1 MIKLL
6 LKYAPDSVLDA
17 VNDLSLA
24 ELDRRG
30 LIVWADAMP
39 LEPHSENSAFN
50 LAVQF
55 TFVTPDNIP
64 FILHAIAQIYT
75 NYGDCLALKYLME
88 LSAEYFSLIGVE
100 EDV

>member
-17 VNDLSLA
+17 VNYLSLA

-30 LIVWADAMP
+30 LIVWTDATP
-39 LEPHSENSAFN
+39 LEPDSENSAFN

>member
-17 VNDLSLA
+17 VNALSLA
-24 ELDRRG
+24 ELDKRG

-39 LEPHSENSAFN
+39 LEPQDENSAFN
-50 LAVQF
+50 LAAQF
-55 TFVTPDNIP
+55 TTVTPENIEQI
-64 FILHAIAQIYT
+64 FQAITQIYT

-88 LSAEYFSLIGVE
+88 LSAEYFGLIGVE
-100 EDV
+100 QNV

>member
-6 LKYAPDSVLDA
+6 LRYAPDSVLDA

-30 LIVWADAMP
+30 LIVWADARP

-50 LAVQF
+50 LASCF
-55 TFVTPDNIP
+55 TEVTPDNFLEI
-64 FILHAIAQIYT
+64 FKTIAQIYT
-75 NYGDCLALKYLME
+75 LLRPQWAKKR
-88 LSAEYFSLIGVE
+88 
-100 EDV
+100 